1 VRREYRRG
9 GISLAP
15 ADERLIVGTAE
26 GVLLIY
32 EVKEKPG
39 VDGTAT
45 LATTRWL
52 FSA

>member
-1 VRREYRRG
+1 
-9 GISLAP
+9 
-15 ADERLIVGTAE
+15 VGTAE

-45 LATTRWL
+45 FQRRL
-52 FSA
+52 SARSCFLGWSEREGVADG